1 MEMCDQRQAPAALP
15 PTKGPAA
22 HFTVGYVVL
31 GARQNGCGNS
41 GLTGFQP
48 VASRYTVW
56 AIPAFYG
63 GDSKE
68 VSPKQKP
75 DWLLLD
81 SPCAACIE
89 ATCD

>member
-48 VASRYTVW
+48 VASRYTV
-56 AIPAFYG
+56 
-63 GDSKE
+63 
-68 VSPKQKP
+68 
-75 DWLLLD
+75 
-81 SPCAACIE
+81 
-89 ATCD
+89 